1 MLEKLE
7 KITEEKPGIQ
17 PIRTSGRLLS
27 LDVFR
32 GITIAGMVLV
42 NNPGTWN
49 AIYPPLE
56 HAKWNG
62 CTPTDIIFPFF
73 LFIVGVAIPFALGKR
88 IASGEN
94 HGKIILQIIKRSAI
108 LFLLGLL
115 LATFPYGLFG
125 HNLDWGT
132 IRIPG
137 VLQRIAVVYLFA
149 AILFLKTNYKTQIY
163 IGAALLIIY
172 AILMTLVPVPGFGR
186 PSLEPGENLGAW
198 LDRIILGSHLWAAA
212 KVWDPEGILST
223 VPAIVSA
230 IMGMITGWWLR
241 QDRDKTTKTV
251 WMFIVGSVCMVL
263 GYVWDGWFPIN
274 KSIWTSSYVLYTGG
288 EALLF
293 LGFCYWFI
301 DVRNSR
307 WWIKPFQVYGLNAIT
322 VFFLSG
328 IVGRILYT
336 IKVPYAREPVGLGTY
351 LFNNIFL
358 TWLDPINAS
367 LAWAI
372 SYVLVWLGLMWILY
386 AKKIFIKV

>member
-1 MLEKLE
+1 M
-7 KITEEKPGIQ
+7 EESVGIQ
-17 PIRTSGRLLS
+17 PVKLNERLLS

-32 GITIAGMVLV
+32 GITIAGMILV
-42 NNPGTWN
+42 NNPGTWS

-62 CTPTDIIFPFF
+62 CTPTDLIFPFF

-88 IASGEN
+88 LEKGDKHS
-94 HGKIILQIIKRSAI
+94 KIIFQIIKRGLT
-108 LFLLGLL
+108 LFLLGLI
-115 LATFPYGLFG
+115 LATFPFGLLTHELNFAT
-125 HNLDWGT
+125 L
-132 IRIPG
+132 RIPG
-137 VLQRIAVVYLFA
+137 VLQRIGVVYIIS
-149 AILFLKTNYKTQIY
+149 AILFLKTNYKAQLY
-163 IGAALLIIY
+163 IGASLLIIY
-172 AILMTLVPVPGFGR
+172 AILMTLVPVPGVGYAN
-186 PSLEPGENLGAW
+186 LEPTTNLAAW
-198 LDRIILGSHLWAAA
+198 LDRTVLGDHLWSGT

-223 VPAIVSA
+223 IPAIGTC
-230 IMGMITGWWLR
+230 IMGMITGWWLK
-241 QDRDKTTKTV
+241 QDKDKTTKTV
-251 WMFIVGSVCMVL
+251 WLFVMGSIAMTL

-288 EALLF
+288 LALLF

-307 WWIKPFQVYGLNAIT
+307 WWIKPFQVYGMNAIA

-328 IVGRILYT
+328 LVGRLMYY
-336 IKVPYAREPVGLGTY
+336 IKVTEDGNTMDLKSYM
-351 LFNNIFL
+351 FNKMYL

-372 SYVLVWLGLMWILY
+372 SFILVMLGLMWILY